1 MAPNIFAEKADL
13 VCRILRSF
21 QEDTT
26 IPPFQNEVCWFS
38 QSNGNSNQL
47 PQTFNPIIQRPV
59 PVFRQPI
66 LFSEVPLEPF
76 QQQHLGDSMH
86 TSSASTSNSSL
97 TQQTAMFS
105 HGFPYMQ
112 QANDVQQVN
121 VSNRSFP
128 EQLFQTNCDNS
139 HQLPPNR
146 QSPINNTQ
154 QTNAYTRYP
163 NDGAFK
169 SQSCSPAQHLAS
181 LQFSSTNDIQYLT
194 NIPPPTLYSNQLESH
209 TIISSLPTHDQY
221 SQMKDLNEPVSR
233 PQGQVPVNMFAFPP
247 PMLPN
252 TSNNQT
258 TPNNSLKPFNSIYP
272 VSTNSSSNQLDT
284 VPIVLNN
291 RSMKV
296 TQTPLNQICPTYV
309 MQRNKITQKESTPVI
324 IRNRSVH
331 QNQKQPE
338 NSPATVQQFSTPP
351 PMLFT
356 SPPPKGA
363 KSILNTSSIQ
373 DLNKNELKVSFNRK
387 VFEINRS
394 RFKTDSEDEYL
405 CSRIIPRYSKAN
417 KVSRNGNK
425 QVNKGQDKK
434 PRNKTCSKSCNY
446 NC

>member
-38 QSNGNSNQL
+38 QSNGNSNQH

-76 QQQHLGDSMH
+76 QQQHLGDSMETCL
-86 TSSASTSNSSL
+86 TSTTNSSP

-121 VSNRSFP
+121 VSNSSYA
-128 EQLFQTNCDNS
+128 EQLFQT
-139 HQLPPNR
+139 QLPPNR

-194 NIPPPTLYSNQLESH
+194 NIPPPTLYNNQPESH
-209 TIISSLPTHDQY
+209 SITSSLPTHDQY
-221 SQMKDLNEPVSR
+221 SQMKHLNEPVSH

-258 TPNNSLKPFNSIYP
+258 TPNSSLKPFNSIYP
-272 VSTNSSSNQLDT
+272 VSTKSSSNQLDT

-296 TQTPLNQICPTYV
+296 TQNCPTYV
-309 MQRNKITQKESTPVI
+309 MQRNTITQKESPPVI

-331 QNQKQPE
+331 QNQKQPD
-338 NSPATVQQFSTPP
+338 NSPSTVQQFSTPP

-356 SPPPKGA
+356 SPSPKGA

-373 DLNKNELKVSFNRK
+373 GLSKSDYKVSFDKK

-394 RFKTDSEDEYL
+394 QFRTGSEDEDL
-405 CSRIIPRYSKAN
+405 GSRSIPRYSKAN
-417 KVSRNGNK
+417 KVSGNGHK
-425 QVNKGQDKK
+425 QLNKGQDKK

-446 NC
+446 NY

>member
-26 IPPFQNEVCWFS
+26 IPPFQNEVCWSS
-38 QSNGNSNQL
+38 QSNGISTQD
-47 PQTFNPIIQRPV
+47 PQTFNPIIRRPV
-59 PVFRQPI
+59 PVLRQPI
-66 LFSEVPLEPF
+66 MYSTVPLEPF
-76 QQQHLGDSMH
+76 QQQHLGNSMQ
-86 TSSASTSNSSL
+86 TSLSSTPNSSL
-97 TQQTAMFS
+97 TQQTAIFS
-105 HGFPYMQ
+105 HGFPNMQ
-112 QANDVQQVN
+112 QANVQEAD
-121 VSNRSFP
+121 VSNRSYA
-128 EQLFQTNCDNS
+128 EHLFQTNCDNS
-139 HQLPPNR
+139 PQLPPNR

-163 NDGAFK
+163 NDGAFT

-252 TSNNQT
+252 TSDNQT
-258 TPNNSLKPFNSIYP
+258 TPNNSLKPFNSFYP

-291 RSMKV
+291 MSMKV
-296 TQTPLNQICPTYV
+296 TQTPLNQNCPTYV
-309 MQRNKITQKESTPVI
+309 MLRNKITQKESPPVI

-338 NSPATVQQFSTPP
+338 NSPSTVQQFSTPP

-373 DLNKNELKVSFNRK
+373 DLYKNELKVSFNRK

-394 RFKTDSEDEYL
+394 QFRTDSEDEYL